1 MMRSLG
7 MWIALAC
14 LAAPAA
20 LFAQEQ
26 RKSSIDVDHYK
37 IDAVIDVDRQALLA
51 NATVTFIPLDAGSNS
66 ATFELNNALSVSKA
80 VDEQGRNLE
89 VNRSAQDFTVKVF
102 FPEPLAKSKPV
113 SVKFTYEGRLT
124 GQEESP
130 ISGIQFGVIGKD
142 AIWLLYPAR
151 WFPISGYTT
160 DRYTMDLTVTVPSG
174 YRVLSSGIDSAQGDA
189 YSFKTSKPAFPGS
202 LAITKDTVKKVSSQG
217 LTNDVWFRASEQ
229 STAQAWGEETAKA
242 MVFLTSLF
250 GVPPQANLTI
260 VETGEG
266 APNGYSAAGLLFISP
281 STAAKPPS
289 SRLLANQIA
298 RQWFG
303 GLLSPATRNHI
314 WVCNGVAK
322 YAEVL
327 YLESLNG
334 PQSVEPEIHELYV
347 DSLTVTDAPVRQSNR
362 YEDYSP
368 EFFAVTGSKGA
379 ATLNM
384 LRWIVGDPN
393 FKTILHTFVDQ
404 FAGKSV
410 TTDDFRKVAETV
422 AGQPLQGFF
431 IQWLESTGAPEFKKE
446 YTVFRIAKGFRTVGK
461 ITQDLDTFRMP
472 VEIKIETEGNPEFKR
487 IDVSGPSTEFSV
499 ETFGKPKRL
508 VLDPNGRLL
517 TNSSKMRVDV
527 AIRRGEQLAEIGEYT
542 EALQEYQKA
551 LGVNRISSLAHYRV
565 GEVFFLQNNYQ
576 SAANEF
582 REALN
587 GDGEPK
593 WSEVWSHI
601 NLGKIFDMTQ
611 QRERARNEYQQAIRT
626 KDNTQGA
633 QEQAAKYLQTPYQR
647 KETN

>member
-1 MMRSLG
+1 
-7 MWIALAC
+7 MWIALCC

-20 LFAQEQ
+20 LVAQE
-26 RKSSIDVDHYK
+26 KSRTSIDVDHYK
-37 IDAVIDVDRQALLA
+37 IDAKIDVERQTLQ
-51 NATVTFIPLDAGSNS
+51 ATAAVTFIPQDAGSNS
-66 ATFELNNALSVSKA
+66 ATFELNNALSVGKA
-80 VDEQGRNLE
+80 VDEQGHNLE
-89 VNRSAQDFTVKVF
+89 LNRSAQDFTVKVF
-102 FPEPLAKSKPV
+102 FAEPLAKSKPV
-113 SVKFTYEGRLT
+113 TVTFTYEGRLT

-130 ISGIQFGVIGKD
+130 IAGIQFGVIGKE
-142 AIWLLYPAR
+142 ATWLLYPAR

-160 DRYTMDLTVTVPSG
+160 DRYTMDLAVSVPTG
-174 YRVLSSGIDSAQGDA
+174 YRVLSSGIDSAQGDT
-189 YSFKTSKPAFPGS
+189 YSFKTLKPAFPGS
-202 LAITKDTVKKVSSQG
+202 LAIAKDTVKKVSSQG
-217 LTNDVWFRASEQ
+217 LTNDVWFRAANQ
-229 STAQAWGEETAKA
+229 STAQAWGEEAAKA

-266 APNGYSAAGLLFISP
+266 APNGYSAAGMLFLSP
-281 STAAKPPS
+281 ATAAKPPS
-289 SRLLANQIA
+289 PRLLANQIA

-314 WVCNGVAK
+314 WICNGIAK

-327 YLESLNG
+327 YMESLNG
-334 PQSVEPEIHELYV
+334 PQSVEPEVHELYV

-379 ATLNM
+379 ATLHM
-384 LRWIVGDPN
+384 LRWIVGDDN
-393 FKTILHTFVDQ
+393 FKKILRTFIDQ
-404 FAGKSV
+404 SAGKSV
-410 TTDDFRKVAETV
+410 TTDEFRKVAENIS
-422 AGQPLQGFF
+422 GQPLSGFF

-542 EALQEYQKA
+542 EALAEYQKA

-633 QEQAAKYLQTPYQR
+633 QEQAAKYLQTPYVR
-647 KETN
+647 KEAN

>member
-7 MWIALAC
+7 MWIALAG
-14 LAAPAA
+14 LAAPAV
-20 LFAQEQ
+20 LLAQEQ
-26 RKSSIDVDHYK
+26 RRSSIDVDHYS
-37 IDAVIDVDRQALLA
+37 IDAKVDVERQTLQ
-51 NATVTFIPLDAGSNS
+51 ATAAITFIPQDSGSNS
-66 ATFELNNALSVSKA
+66 ATFELNNALSVGKA
-80 VDEQGRNLE
+80 VDGQGRNLE

-113 SVKFTYEGRLT
+113 TVTFTYEGRLT

-142 AIWLLYPAR
+142 ATWLLYPAR

-160 DRYTMDLTVTVPSG
+160 DRYTMDLTVAVPAG
-174 YRVLSSGIDSAQGDA
+174 YRVLSSGIDSAQGDV
-189 YSFKTSKPAFPGS
+189 YTFKTSKPAFPGS
-202 LAITKDTVKKVSSQG
+202 LALTKDTVKKVSSQG
-217 LTNDVWFRASEQ
+217 LMNDVWFRAASQ
-229 STAQAWGEETAKA
+229 SNAQAWGEETAKA

-250 GVPPQANLTI
+250 GVPPQANLVI

-289 SRLLANQIA
+289 PRLLANQIA

-322 YAEVL
+322 YSEVL

-410 TTDDFRKVAETV
+410 TTDDFRKVAEYV
-422 AGQPLQGFF
+422 SGQPLQGFF
-431 IQWLESTGAPEFKKE
+431 IQWLESTGAPEFKR
-446 YTVFRIAKGFRTVGK
+446 RICPTRAAGHGTLECGNDRGSRSSAAAGQRGRADWPIPVGGCHS
-461 ITQDLDTFRMP
+461 
-472 VEIKIETEGNPEFKR
+472 V
-487 IDVSGPSTEFSV
+487 GP
-499 ETFGKPKRL
+499 
-508 VLDPNGRLL
+508 
-517 TNSSKMRVDV
+517 
-527 AIRRGEQLAEIGEYT
+527 RRA
-542 EALQEYQKA
+542 AA
-551 LGVNRISSLAHYRV
+551 NRICFLESDSESL
-565 GEVFFLQNNYQ
+565 
-576 SAANEF
+576 
-582 REALN
+582 
-587 GDGEPK
+587 
-593 WSEVWSHI
+593 
-601 NLGKIFDMTQ
+601 
-611 QRERARNEYQQAIRT
+611 
-626 KDNTQGA
+626 
-633 QEQAAKYLQTPYQR
+633 
-647 KETN
+647 